1 MESRANPAWSFCT
14 SHCAGSEGRRKIVKF
29 AQPFQPRVAPSPLP
43 PSLAYP
49 FSSSLRRSF
58 YPVGFPPLGKIVW
71 SIEGTILASAA
82 AAAYLNV
89 NDVLAQKR
97 GKYLRLI
104 AETLCGRNEGLYNS

>member
-1 MESRANPAWSFCT
+1 M
-14 SHCAGSEGRRKIVKF
+14 
-29 AQPFQPRVAPSPLP
+29 
-43 PSLAYP
+43 
-49 FSSSLRRSF
+49 
-58 YPVGFPPLGKIVW
+58 W

-104 AETLCGRNEGLYNS
+104 AETLCGRKKRGSLQFMTSGGSIAFVHILRVGSNGEAKTRPWGEIFSLNLSIYSLSVYSSRLVGHPALPRVSEGPLVNGLY